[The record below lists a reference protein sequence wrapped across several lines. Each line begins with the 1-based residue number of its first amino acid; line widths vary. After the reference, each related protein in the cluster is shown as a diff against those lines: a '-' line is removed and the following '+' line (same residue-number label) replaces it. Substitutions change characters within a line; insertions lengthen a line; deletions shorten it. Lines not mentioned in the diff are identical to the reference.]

1 MRRPLF
7 RAAFRYL
14 AAGHVAWSGSFRRRS
29 VLGFPSRDDL
39 GSTTSSATVFTRVT
53 VLLSTPFPTA
63 LVGFQMFT
71 LRRFAPARRMR
82 RVFPPTRTHLPFASS
97 SIAVFLLRDRPA
109 RRYQMGA
116 FCRSLI
122 SAPSK
127 LGG

>member
-7 RAAFRYL
+7 RAAFRYR
-14 AAGHVAWSGSFRRRS
+14 AAGHVAWSVLFGGEAF
-29 VLGFPSRDDL
+29 LGFRPVMTWARHCDQS
-39 GSTTSSATVFTRVT
+39 FTRVT

-63 LVGFQMFT
+63 LVGFQMCA
-71 LRRFAPARRMR
+71 LRRFAPAMRMR
-82 RVFPPTRTHLPFASS
+82 RVFPPTRTHMPFASS
-97 SIAVFLLRDRPA
+97 SVAVFLLRDRPA